1 MANFSLSYL
10 LSRLDDLE
18 QHLDERPKDFVE
30 ADIDGLTQE
39 VLHDVTK
46 SIDLANLNTRL
57 EASAA
62 IDIDSMRLARTTL
75 EAADLGGPLEI
86 AKDHFIDPKETL
98 SQLKEAVEELAT
110 THTKKS
116 ELGLAW
122 VLEFRLAAIF
132 GQALLL
138 AANAQA
144 DLSKI
149 SDLVT
154 KKIGLLTD
162 SQVASVWSSL
172 RREFDDDRRGRMQDP
187 ESLLPPNF
195 LQFETSEKARKK
207 IVKYVIHLKPSL
219 TLAMMRHEIAQIPKE
234 MVELPRILSWQSSDA
249 SCPVSKQEEV
259 LGRALG
265 RLCAI
270 LTGGHFKSNSE
281 IGLLLGLP
289 EESRIISGPETE
301 ALREKFFAETAHR
314 TILFEL
320 RTVVRILDSLVRY
333 NSPIERALNQY
344 KLGLEVMTPEIHVE
358 MTKKGELLLQK
369 ELCKFLVERNIFA
382 VGTKFGRSETDLFA
396 EHGGE
401 EYTIEAKVFRAKGS
415 LSQSAL
421 KRAVVQLQSYLDQR
435 PSTPRGIHVIYNLTD
450 DLLTAS
456 RTWIQGRYWI
466 LPINLQVLSP
476 SRRKKSFVIESGQGD
491 NLIDVI
497 VTEDFPGGRV
507 GTGSNRRRIGKDKGR
522 P

>member
-10 LSRLDDLE
+10 LSRLGDLE
-18 QHLDERPKDFVE
+18 QHLDERPKDFVGT
-30 ADIDGLTQE
+30 DIYGLTQE

-46 SIDLANLNTRL
+46 SIDLANLNARL

-62 IDIDSMRLARTTL
+62 IDIESMRLARTIL
-75 EAADLGGPLEI
+75 EAADLGEPREI
-86 AKDHFIDPKETL
+86 ARDCFFDPKNTL
-98 SQLKEAVEELAT
+98 TDLKEAIEKLAA
-110 THTKKS
+110 THARKS
-116 ELGLAW
+116 EIGLALD
-122 VLEFRLAAIF
+122 LEFRLAAIF
-132 GQALLL
+132 NQALLL
-138 AANAQA
+138 AANAHA
-144 DLSKI
+144 DLSEL
-149 SDLVT
+149 STLVI
-154 KKIGLLTD
+154 KKIDMLTD
-162 SQVASVWSSL
+162 LQVASLWSSL

-195 LQFETSEKARKK
+195 LQYETSEKAREK
-207 IVKYVIHLKPSL
+207 IVNYVIHLKPKL
-219 TLAMMRHEIAQIPKE
+219 TLAMMRQEIAGIPKE

-270 LTGGHFKSNSE
+270 LTSGHFKSKSE

-301 ALREKFFAETAHR
+301 ALREKFFAEPAHR

-401 EYTIEAKVFRAKGS
+401 EYTIEAKVFWTKWS
-415 LSQSAL
+415 LSPSAL
-421 KRAVVQLQSYLDQR
+421 KHAVVQLQNYLDQR
-435 PSTPRGIHVIYNLTD
+435 PSTPRGILVIYNLTD

-466 LPINLQVLSP
+466 LPINLQALPP
-476 SRRKKSFVIESGQGD
+476 SRRKRSFVIEPGRGD

-507 GTGSNRRRIGKDKGR
+507 GAGSNRRRIGKGKGR